1 MSTIEERVAALESAL
16 ASMTAAEKRI
26 VELPAAASV
35 ANDDFVALDGVANGS
50 RRFAASNLGGKAEVM
65 TESEWD
71 DLPDSKLTDGK
82 VYALSGVSP
91 STQDNPLWQKLG
103 FAALDTTA
111 DDCSDAINE
120 LNTGLTTLNSNIAL
134 TQKIYRFLSSG
145 NVVAG
150 NSFAFTT
157 DYTSDNDVYVD
168 TNDNTKIKFRRSGTV
183 RVSVH
188 IAASPA
194 SGATNKR
201 VWLRLVQGTTIVA
214 NLIQYGEYTSQSVE
228 RIMSVSSS
236 VPVSVQATESAQ
248 LNAGGTSPSYIE
260 VQWIS

>member
-26 VELPAAASV
+26 VELPAASSV

-65 TESEWD
+65 TEAEWD

-103 FAALDTTA
+103 FAALDTAA

-120 LNTGLTTLNSNIAL
+120 LNTGLTTLNSKIADIKSISIVE
-134 TQKIYRFLSSG
+134 TSATTGGSG
-145 NVVAG
+145 NISTPTSTTGKVFI
-150 NSFAFTT
+150 FAP
-157 DYTSDNDVYVD
+157 YCTSSTDVYLRAWRASSNNGWYLTAV
-168 TNDNTKIKFRRSGTV
+168 NPNT
-183 RVSVH
+183 
-188 IAASPA
+188 
-194 SGATNKR
+194 GATVN
-201 VWLRLVQGTTIVA
+201 
-214 NLIQYGEYTSQSVE
+214 NTSITYRYI
-228 RIMSVSSS
+228 RI
-236 VPVSVQATESAQ
+236 EF
-248 LNAGGTSPSYIE
+248 N
-260 VQWIS
+260 

>member
-26 VELPAAASV
+26 VELPAASSV

-65 TESEWD
+65 TEAEWD

-120 LNTGLTTLNSNIAL
+120 LNTGLTTLNSNL
-134 TQKIYRFLSSG
+134 TSLTSNYTKQLTTQISDLNTPLSQGTSVIIF
-145 NVVAG
+145 NTYDSTASNKPTG
-150 NSFAFTT
+150 NSGFTIT
-157 DYTSDNDVYVD
+157 LGVRGYRQQMAIDLEGNIYARYYNNGTITSWV
-168 TNDNTKIKFRRSGTV
+168 KRS
-183 RVSVH
+183 
-188 IAASPA
+188 AS
-194 SGATNKR
+194 
-201 VWLRLVQGTTIVA
+201 
-214 NLIQYGEYTSQSVE
+214 
-228 RIMSVSSS
+228 
-236 VPVSVQATESAQ
+236 
-248 LNAGGTSPSYIE
+248 
-260 VQWIS
+260 

>member
-26 VELPAAASV
+26 VELPAASSV

-65 TESEWD
+65 TEAEWD

-103 FAALDTTA
+103 FAALDTEA

-120 LNTGLTTLNSNIAL
+120 LNTGLTNISSDVSSLQGIVYSTGSSTSAATIL
-134 TQKIYRFLSSG
+134 KFYNADTTMEYRLMITG
-145 NVVAG
+145 DGKLQTA
-150 NSFAFTT
+150 
-157 DYTSDNDVYVD
+157 
-168 TNDNTKIKFRRSGTV
+168 
-183 RVSVH
+183 
-188 IAASPA
+188 
-194 SGATNKR
+194 KR
-201 VWLRLVQGTTIVA
+201 QGTGSWTI
-214 NLIQYGEYTSQSVE
+214 NTI
-228 RIMSVSSS
+228 
-236 VPVSVQATESAQ
+236 ATF
-248 LNAGGTSPSYIE
+248 
-260 VQWIS
+260 

>member
-1 MSTIEERVAALESAL
+1 MNKAVVNGMQITSSLDAEELAFIGDMS
-16 ASMTAAEKRI
+16 
-26 VELPAAASV
+26 
-35 ANDDFVALDGVANGS
+35 
-50 RRFAASNLGGKAEVM
+50 
-65 TESEWD
+65 
-71 DLPDSKLTDGK
+71 
-82 VYALSGVSP
+82 
-91 STQDNPLWQKLG
+91 
-103 FAALDTTA
+103 LDTTA
-111 DDCSDAINE
+111 DTLSGAINE
-120 LNTGLTTLNSNIAL
+120 HESDISTLNSNIAL
-134 TQKIYRFLSSG
+134 TQKIYRFLSTS
-145 NVVAG
+145 NIAAG

-201 VWLRLVQGTTIVA
+201 VWLRLLQGTTIVA

-248 LNAGGTSPSYIE
+248 LNAGGIGPSYIE

>member
-26 VELPAAASV
+26 VELPAASSV

-65 TESEWD
+65 TEAEWD

-103 FAALDTTA
+103 FAALDTAA

-120 LNTGLTTLNSNIAL
+120 LNTGLTTLNSNL
-134 TQKIYRFLSSG
+134 TTYTDIKGNGSGISNVSVKYNAKLKVAYISGTMTGITLATGFTSLVTGFISSSYLPPNDTAISSMCITGGVTAYVSKSG
-145 NVVAG
+145 NLC
-150 NSFAFTT
+150 
-157 DYTSDNDVYVD
+157 VYSNNAVS
-168 TNDNTKIKFRRSGTV
+168 NGT
-183 RVSVH
+183 
-188 IAASPA
+188 
-194 SGATNKR
+194 
-201 VWLRLVQGTTIVA
+201 LV
-214 NLIQYGEYTSQSVE
+214 L
-228 RIMSVSSS
+228 
-236 VPVSVQATESAQ
+236 
-248 LNAGGTSPSYIE
+248 GGVISYN
-260 VQWIS
+260 